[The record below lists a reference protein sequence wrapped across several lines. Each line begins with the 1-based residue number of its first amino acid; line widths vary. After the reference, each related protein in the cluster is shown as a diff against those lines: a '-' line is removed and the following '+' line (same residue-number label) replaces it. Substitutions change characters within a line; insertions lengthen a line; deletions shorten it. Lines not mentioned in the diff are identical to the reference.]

1 MTKVTA
7 KQQYLIQNFIA
18 TAKINGISH
27 LYAALPLTH
36 YLMVDKK
43 IKQIRVIK
51 DSIASGLDELENLVI
66 LTPDGYVKQL

>member
-1 MTKVTA
+1 MPKVTT

-43 IKQIRVIK
+43 SSKFGSSKTQLQVGWMNWK
-51 DSIASGLDELENLVI
+51 I
-66 LTPDGYVKQL
+66 LSF